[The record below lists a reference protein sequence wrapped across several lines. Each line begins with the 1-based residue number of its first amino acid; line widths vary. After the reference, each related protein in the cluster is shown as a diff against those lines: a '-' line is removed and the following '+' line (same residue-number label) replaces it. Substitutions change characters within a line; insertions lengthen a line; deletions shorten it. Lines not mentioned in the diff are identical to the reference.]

1 MRQYTNGNNL
11 VKFGVIIGDFI
22 IMNLLLLGFVKW
34 GGKDLVPEYILVS
47 KRITFVVANMAMMIS
62 EYFFYAT
69 VHDRKIEIMRVMT
82 RAFWLTF
89 THVGLLF
96 ITLRILQQNGGNF
109 SRFMLYFGAVE
120 YVVLITARIVELGI
134 VRYLRDLGMN
144 TRLVLFVGS
153 DPSLATLYE
162 RLVLTPSMGYHVLG
176 YYASV
181 EMKDCPDGLNYLG
194 TIEDLNEKMDS
205 EERDSLNIDKLDEVF
220 CSMSHEESEE
230 MVEIMR
236 FCDKNVI
243 RFFYVPRMFGNYQLN
258 LKPERFGDI
267 NVYTNHIEPLSILP
281 NRVLKRL
288 FDICVS
294 LIVCICLL
302 PFIPII
308 ALIIKLQSTGPI
320 FFVQNRTGM
329 NGKVFRCLKFR
340 SMHVNRH
347 ADILQA
353 TENDPRKFAFGNF
366 MRKTNLDEF
375 PQFFNVLIGDM
386 SIVGPRPH
394 MLYHTEIYGQLIDKY
409 MVRHFCKPGIT
420 GMAQVTGCRG
430 ETKEL
435 WQMEERV
442 KRDIWYIEN
451 WSFWLDIKIMFMTV
465 KMIFIH
471 DQKAY

>member
-1 MRQYTNGNNL
+1 M
-11 VKFGVIIGDFI
+11 KFGVIIGDFI
-22 IMNLLLLGFVKW
+22 IMNLLLLGFIKW

-69 VHDRKIEIMRVMT
+69 VHDRKNEIMRVMS

-89 THVGLLF
+89 VHVGLLL
-96 ITLRILQQNGGNF
+96 ITLRILHQSGGNF
-109 SRFMLYFGAVE
+109 SRFMLYFGAAE
-120 YVVLITARIVELGI
+120 YVVLVTSRMVELGI
-134 VRYLRDLGMN
+134 VRYLRGLGMN
-144 TRLVLFVGS
+144 SRLVLFVGS
-153 DPSLATLYE
+153 DLSLATLYDS
-162 RLVLTPSMGYHVLG
+162 LILTPSMGYHILG
-176 YYASV
+176 YYADT
-181 EMKDCPDGLNYLG
+181 EMEDCPDGLNYLG
-194 TIEDLNEKMDS
+194 TIADLNEKMNS
-205 EERDSLNIDKLDEVF
+205 EEGDSLKIDEVF
-220 CSMSHEESEE
+220 CSISHNEAEEI
-230 MVEIMR
+230 MKIMR

-243 RFFYVPRMFGNYQLN
+243 RFFYLPRMFANYQLN
-258 LKPERFGDI
+258 LKPERFGDV
-267 NVYTNHIEPLSILP
+267 NVYTNHIEPLSILS
-281 NRVLKRL
+281 NRVIKRL

-308 ALIIKLQSTGPI
+308 ALIIKLQSRGSI

-329 NGKVFRCLKFR
+329 NGKTFKCLKFR
-340 SMHVNRH
+340 SMHINRQ
-347 ADILQA
+347 ADSLQA
-353 TENDPRKFAFGNF
+353 TENDPRKFAFGSF

-394 MLYHTEIYGQLIDKY
+394 MLHHTEVYGRLIDKY

-420 GMAQVTGCRG
+420 GIAQVTGCRG

-442 KRDIWYIEN
+442 KKDIWYIEN
-451 WSFWLDIKIMFMTV
+451 WTFWLDIRIMFMTV
-465 KMIFIH
+465 KTIFAH